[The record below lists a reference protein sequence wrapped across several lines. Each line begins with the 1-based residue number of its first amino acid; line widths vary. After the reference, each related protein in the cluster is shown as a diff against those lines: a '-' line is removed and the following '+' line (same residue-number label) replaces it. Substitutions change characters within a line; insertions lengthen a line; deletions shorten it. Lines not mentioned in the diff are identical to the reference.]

1 MNDLEKKLP
10 KKIQQELKRTRKLA
24 EKQIQEQRDT
34 ERKRLREVADKFLE
48 VIKQEVNDAVLL
60 VDSERLDRLVSQ
72 VNIIVGFGLVKEIQD
87 HGFGKELTALCDKVG
102 RGKHD
107 EV

>member
-10 KKIQQELKRTRKLA
+10 KKIQRELERTRKLA
-24 EKQIQEQRDT
+24 EKQIQEQRDLD
-34 ERKRLREVADKFLE
+34 RKALREVADKFLE
-48 VIKQEVNDAVLL
+48 AVTQEIDDAVSL

-72 VNIIVGFGLVKEIQD
+72 VNIIIGFGGVKEIHD
-87 HGFGKELTALCDKVG
+87 RGFGKELTALCDKAV

-107 EV
+107 AV